1 MTITR
6 EQVEHALA
14 IVTLTMP
21 VVLVVLHGTIGVVR
35 RLRAY
40 ALTTPETWD
49 ERALD
54 RVLRVLDWVEVLVLA
69 VSRYIP
75 GPPRRETETT
85 PGIERAEADERGA
98 S

>member
-1 MTITR
+1 MNITR
-6 EQVEHALA
+6 EEIEHGLA
-14 IVTLTMP
+14 IVALTVP
-21 VVLVVLHGTIGVVR
+21 TVIAVLHGTIGVVR

-54 RVLRVLDWVEVLVLA
+54 RVLRVLDWIEVLVYA
-69 VSRYIP
+69 VARVIP
-75 GPPRRETETT
+75 NAPRETVTT

>member
-1 MTITR
+1 MNITR
-6 EQVEHALA
+6 EQIEHGLA
-14 IVTLTMP
+14 IVALTVP
-21 VVLVVLHGTIGVVR
+21 TVIAVLHGMIGVVR

-54 RVLRVLDWVEVLVLA
+54 RVLRVLDWIEVLVMA
-69 VSRYIP
+69 VAKVIP
-75 GPPRRETETT
+75 SPPRETT

-98 S
+98 P

>member
-1 MTITR
+1 MTINR
-6 EQVEHALA
+6 EQIEHALA
-14 IVTLTMP
+14 IITIAMP
-21 VVLVVLHGTIGVVR
+21 VVLVALHGTIGVVR

-54 RVLRVLDWVEVLVLA
+54 RVLRVLDWIEVLVLA

-75 GPPRRETETT
+75 GPPRPETATT

-98 S
+98 P

>member
-1 MTITR
+1 MNITR
-6 EQVEHALA
+6 EEVEHGLA
-14 IVTLTMP
+14 IVALAVPT
-21 VVLVVLHGTIGVVR
+21 VIAVLHAAIGVVR

-40 ALTTPETWD
+40 AITTPETWD

-54 RVLRVLDWVEVLVLA
+54 RVLRVLDWIEVLVLA

-75 GPPRRETETT
+75 GPPRPETATT

-98 S
+98 P